1 MQIASEPAWEM
12 GFSEADN
19 KGVSG
24 LRSWK
29 ERPLYLPSNCSLL
42 DSAYISTTFASSAVS
57 QTKAFKGMQIYANE
71 VAMGFVVVK
80 PW

>member
-1 MQIASEPAWEM
+1 MMSLERKGYFRWIGRSPGWWIASEPTRQM

-24 LRSWK
+24 LYLLK
-29 ERPLYLPSNCSLL
+29 EHSLYLPSNCELL

-57 QTKAFKGMQIYANE
+57 QT
-71 VAMGFVVVK
+71 GF
-80 PW
+80 